1 MPLSINIELSDK
13 DIERFRAAQGSAEAK
28 AVDPDKVVAAAT
40 ELLKSAQAGELPDFV
55 RTRLE
60 GLDNLLAML
69 KDEGFHLEGEDR
81 AHVVRALVYFVDP
94 ADAIPDHVPVLG
106 YLDDAIM
113 IELCLRALHNELE
126 AYEDFCD
133 FRQHEAERRGLDPAT
148 VGRADFLEARREEL
162 VDRMQRRRHRDK
174 DGFGFGYGAS
184 SGYGRSGYAP
194 TSWRPST
201 LRVR

>member
-13 DIERFRAAQGSAEAK
+13 DIERFRAAQGSAASK
-28 AVDPDKVVAAAT
+28 AVDPGQVIAAAT
-40 ELLKSAQAGELPDFV
+40 ELLKSAKANELPDFI
-55 RTRLE
+55 RSRLE

-69 KDEGFHLEGEDR
+69 NDEGFHLDGEDR
-81 AHVVRALVYFVDP
+81 EHIVRALVYFIDP

-148 VGRADFLEARREEL
+148 LGRADFLESRRDEL
-162 VDRMQRRRHRDK
+162 VERMRRRSQREK
-174 DGFGFGYGAS
+174 DSFGFGYGSS

-194 TSWRPST
+194 ASWRPGT